1 MTPDEI
7 NVCAV
12 AIAKAV
18 NQNMSKR
25 EINEFVALL
34 SQILCNLGIY
44 RRFD

>member
-12 AIAKAV
+12 AISKAL
-18 NQNMSKR
+18 NDKLTKK
-25 EINEFVALL
+25 EIKEVVALL

-44 RRFD
+44 CRFD